1 LPGILHRALCRQS
14 RLDEPPADGF
24 PEDAQAEAARTGGT
38 AYLTPWDCQEKRVFG
53 ANGVSPTLAGC
64 DGKGGRTCAGYVLCA
79 AGFNG
84 HKSVTGSIQYAEESA
99 PTVERTM
106 PPNVICAAFS
116 PGQGAKAGSI
126 GYAEEIAPTLKG
138 AEGGTSQVPAVVF
151 DGRGN
156 GDGKTAC
163 TLSGDH
169 DSRTGDF
176 ANVVVVPEYA
186 LRRLTPRECERLQGF
201 PDDHTRYGADGR
213 ELKDSPRYGAIGNA
227 VAVPCAEYVMRG
239 ITAILRKE
247 MKR

>member
-1 LPGILHRALCRQS
+1 MKPLPGILHRALCRQS
-14 RLDEPPADGF
+14 QLDEPPADDF
-24 PEDAQAEAARTGGT
+24 PE
-38 AYLTPWDCQEKRVFG
+38 
-53 ANGVSPTLAGC
+53 GV
-64 DGKGGRTCAGYVLCA
+64 RA

-116 PGQGAKAGSI
+116 PGQGARAGSI

-138 AEGGTSQVPAVVF
+138 AESGTNRVPAVVY

-169 DSRTGDF
+169 DSRTGDY
-176 ANVVVVPEYA
+176 ANVVVMPEYVV
-186 LRRLTPRECERLQGF
+186 RRLTPKECERLQGF
-201 PDDHTRYGADGR
+201 PDDWTRYMSDGR
-213 ELKDSPRYGAIGNA
+213 ELKDSPRYKGVGNA

-239 ITAILRKE
+239 IAAVLEKE
-247 MKR
+247 KGDESDESDTCD